1 MPQDQDKDLN
11 RGGTMGQEGDLP
23 GVRPQQKP
31 QQKPQQPPQQQPQ
44 QPPEKRDQQR
54 QQQGGTG
61 REPRKEEKQQIQP
74 EDKID

>member
-31 QQKPQQPPQQQPQ
+31 QQQPQQQ
-44 QPPEKRDQQR
+44 PEKRDQQR

-74 EDKID
+74 EDEID

>member
-1 MPQDQDKDLN
+1 MPQDQDKGVN

-31 QQKPQQPPQQQPQ
+31 QQKPQQQPQ
-44 QPPEKRDQQR
+44 QPPETRDQQR

-74 EDKID
+74 EDEID

>member
-11 RGGTMGQEGDLP
+11 RGGTMDQEGDLP

-31 QQKPQQPPQQQPQ
+31 QQKPQQQ
-44 QPPEKRDQQR
+44 PEKRDPQR
-54 QQQGGTG
+54 QQGGIG

-74 EDKID
+74 EHEVD